1 MTNSPEALGA
11 LYRVQRENETTC
23 RNPSARLLC
32 EHYAFKE
39 ATGLNEVD
47 FSQARS
53 QSISALLSDSISSE
67 VRR

>member
-39 ATGLNEVD
+39 TTRLKEVD
-47 FSQARS
+47 FSQAR
-53 QSISALLSDSISSE
+53 
-67 VRR
+67 